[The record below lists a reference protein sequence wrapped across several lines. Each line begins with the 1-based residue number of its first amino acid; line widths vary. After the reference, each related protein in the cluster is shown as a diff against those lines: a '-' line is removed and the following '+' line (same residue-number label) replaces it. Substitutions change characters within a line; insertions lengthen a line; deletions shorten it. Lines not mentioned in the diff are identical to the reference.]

1 MAIVLKRLFFCSAS
15 ILILFIPKKSRKR
28 FFPVSIFS
36 IFLTTLLIFIG
47 KEYEFWKVHGG
58 GSRKFMLNATAIF
71 IGAFPF
77 GNFLMFHLFYGS
89 FKLYLL
95 GNFILNSIYAF
106 IAIPLLDKIKYVKYV
121 KFTKIHHIIVTM
133 TFSVLAYGFQ
143 NFLEKNN
150 FMKKKLVK

>member
-1 MAIVLKRLFFCSAS
+1 MTIVLKRLFICLAS
-15 ILILFIPKKSRKR
+15 ILILFIPKKSKKR
-28 FFPVSIFS
+28 FLPVTILS
-36 IFLTTLLIFIG
+36 IFLTSTLVFIG
-47 KEYEFWKVHGG
+47 KEYDFWKAHGG
-58 GSRKFMLNATAIF
+58 GSRKFMWNANALLL
-71 IGAFPF
+71 GAFPF